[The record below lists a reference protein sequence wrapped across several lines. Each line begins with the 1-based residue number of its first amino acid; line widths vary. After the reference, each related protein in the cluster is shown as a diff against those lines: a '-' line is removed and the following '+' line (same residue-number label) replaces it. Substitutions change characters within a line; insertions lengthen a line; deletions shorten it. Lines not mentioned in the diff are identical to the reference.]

1 MPEDDLCA
9 ARGQPLAPGAP
20 VFRVPEQRRRDAP
33 VTPLA
38 SCWPALIRRELV
50 GGSPV
55 GAATCVGPGGCAGEF
70 AAAATDDPAAQTTA
84 KLTEPAGCGTHNVI
98 TTVLGIEAMP
108 DRALQTETINL
119 RASAD
124 QKAMIDRAAQRLGK
138 SRTEFVLDTLR
149 EASENVL
156 LDQCLFSVDASA
168 FDAFEAA
175 LDTPPE
181 PNDAL
186 RRTLATPAPWDK

>member
-1 MPEDDLCA
+1 
-9 ARGQPLAPGAP
+9 
-20 VFRVPEQRRRDAP
+20 
-33 VTPLA
+33 
-38 SCWPALIRRELV
+38 
-50 GGSPV
+50 
-55 GAATCVGPGGCAGEF
+55 
-70 AAAATDDPAAQTTA
+70 
-84 KLTEPAGCGTHNVI
+84 
-98 TTVLGIEAMP
+98 MP

-138 SRTEFVLDTLR
+138 SRTEFVLDTMR